1 MPRHSGNERR
11 LFGQGLLRI
20 SGVMARYDVVVIGAG
35 LGGLTAGAILARAG
49 RKVLVIE
56 RSNSVGGAASSYK
69 SGDLFIEGSLH
80 ETSDPHDPRDPKHHV
95 LTRAGVID
103 AVKWIPSGAFYEAR
117 GGPLGQPFVM
127 PDNFEAARRALTER
141 FPDARAGIH
150 QLLGEME
157 RIASAMGTLSQGRN
171 AFRNPP
177 EALAA
182 LLKLLPATRDW
193 QLSLAQKLSQVFGD
207 NEAVKCALAANL
219 GYYHDDPA
227 TLWWIFFAMAQG
239 SYLLSG
245 GCYVQGGSQRLSS
258 ALARAIRTS
267 GGEVMVRRVAS
278 RIALDTQGRASTV
291 THTARDGS
299 DPQVVEG
306 LTLVSNAAPAAL
318 APLMPKAAAEKLT
331 TGYARRTPSISLF
344 TLTLGLSKPPREFG
358 LSAYSTQLLPRGMK
372 RLSDYAQGAALMADE
387 PGERMP
393 PMSIV
398 NYAAIDSGVPA
409 PPFVLSICGPDRLS
423 NWDNS
428 DMEAYRKK
436 RGRWQDAI
444 VGYLSSF
451 YPDLAES
458 VVASSFNTALSVHQ
472 YLNAPGGAV
481 YGFAPTPPRSFWH
494 RPAGSPRTA
503 VPGLYLASA
512 YAGFGGYTGA
522 VQSAGA
528 CADMILRE
536 G

>member
-1 MPRHSGNERR
+1 
-11 LFGQGLLRI
+11 
-20 SGVMARYDVVVIGAG
+20 MARYDVVVIGAG

-69 SGDLFIEGSLH
+69 SGDLFVEGSLH
-80 ETSDPHDPRDPKHHV
+80 ETSDPHDPRDPKHTV

-103 AVKWIPSGAFYEAR
+103 AVKWIPAGAFYEAR
-117 GGPLGQPFVM
+117 GGPLKRPVM
-127 PDNFEAARRALTER
+127 VPDNFDAARRALTER
-141 FPDARAGIH
+141 FPEARAGIH

-157 RIASAMGTLSQGRN
+157 RIASAMGTLSQGRD
-171 AFRNPP
+171 AFRNPR
-177 EALAA
+177 ESVGA
-182 LLKLLPATRDW
+182 LLKLVPTIRDW
-193 QLSLAQKLSQVFGD
+193 RLSLSQKLDRVFGD

-219 GYYHDDPA
+219 SYYHDDPA

-245 GCYVQGGSQRLSS
+245 GRFVQGGSQRLSS
-258 ALARAIRTS
+258 ALARAIKVA
-267 GGEVMVRRVAS
+267 GGEVLVRRVVGG
-278 RIALDTQGRASTV
+278 IALDSQGRASSV

-306 LTLVSNAAPAAL
+306 LRIVSNAAPAAL
-318 APLMPKAAAEKLT
+318 AALMPAAAGEQLT
-331 TGYARRTPSISLF
+331 ESYTRQTPSISLF
-344 TLTLGLSKPPREFG
+344 ALTLGLSKPPREFG
-358 LSAYSTQLLPRGMK
+358 VAAYSTQLLPREMQ

-398 NYAAIDSGVPA
+398 DYAAVDSGVPA
-409 PPFVLSICGPDRLS
+409 PPYVLLICGPDRLS

-428 DMEAYRKK
+428 DMDAYRQK
-436 RGRWQDAI
+436 RERWQQAM
-444 VGYLSSF
+444 VRYLDSF
-451 YPDLAES
+451 YPGLAGG
-458 VVASSFNTALSVHQ
+458 VVASSFNTALSVRQ
-472 YLNAPGGAV
+472 YLNAPNGAV
-481 YGFAPTPPRSFWH
+481 YGFAPTPPRSIW
-494 RPAGSPRTA
+494 RAPLRSPRTA

-512 YAGFGGYTGA
+512 YAGFGGYSGV

-536 G
+536 N